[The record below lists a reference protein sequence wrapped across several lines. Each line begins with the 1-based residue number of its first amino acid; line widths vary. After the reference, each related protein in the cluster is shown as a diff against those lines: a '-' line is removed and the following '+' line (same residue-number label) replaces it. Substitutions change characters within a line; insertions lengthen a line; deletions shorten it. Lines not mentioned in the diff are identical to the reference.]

1 LRARILHTDR
11 LPEIDSQLVRRLPRL
26 RKELGLDDPADAD
39 IDLGKIVVADLVHR
53 GSQMSLF
60 EVTPTAPAGAES
72 LARALPFRYA

>member
-1 LRARILHTDR
+1 LRARILHADR
-11 LPEIDSQLVRRLPRL
+11 RPEIDSELVGRLARL

-60 EVTPTAPAGAES
+60 EVTPGAPS
-72 LARALPFRYA
+72 